1 MITMG
6 VESSCDETSVAI
18 LRDGRVLSSL
28 THSQE
33 EHAVYGGVVPE
44 VASRAHLERID
55 GLAAAAMER
64 CGIGPKDIG
73 LIAVTDSPGLAG
85 ALLVGVSFAIGM
97 HTAHGIPITGVN
109 HLEGHICS
117 LFIDTSDGIDTPN
130 GINKPDGVNTSHSND
145 TSNGI
150 DTPNGINTS
159 DCINTPNGTNTS
171 GGINTTTAGANI
183 TPPFIVLLASGGHT
197 AIYKYASF
205 GDCELLGRT
214 VDDAAGEAFDKVG
227 KLLGFPYPA
236 GRAIEQEAAKAPDQ
250 GRAGITFP
258 VARFSDP
265 GKRYCFSFS
274 GLKTAVKNFISKS
287 GEHYINDNRPA
298 LCAAFQQAVVS
309 SLVCNVEAAAAD
321 YGIKTAAIAGGVA
334 CNGFLRSVMR
344 RRLGDGNVVCPP
356 PGLCTDNGAM
366 IAMAGQLMYENN
378 RLRFPNMD
386 PGRGI

>member
-1 MITMG
+1 MYILRTMITMG
-6 VESSCDETSVAI
+6 IESSCDETSVAI

-28 THSQE
+28 THSQA

-55 GLAAAAMER
+55 GLTRAAMEQ
-64 CGIGPKDIG
+64 GGVAPKDID

-85 ALLVGVSFAIGM
+85 ALLVGVSFALGM

-117 LFIDTSDGIDTPN
+117 LFIKQDGGGTP
-130 GINKPDGVNTSHSND
+130 D
-145 TSNGI
+145 
-150 DTPNGINTS
+150 GINTPKS
-159 DCINTPNGTNTS
+159 DIDVP
-171 GGINTTTAGANI
+171 A
-183 TPPFIVLLASGGHT
+183 PFIVLLASGGHT

-236 GRAIEQEAAKAPDQ
+236 GRAIESEAAKAANQ
-250 GRAGITFP
+250 GHSDITFP
-258 VARFSDP
+258 IARFSSPD
-265 GKRYCFSFS
+265 KRHCFSFS
-274 GLKTAVKNFISKS
+274 GLKTAVKNFISSS

-298 LCAAFQQAVVS
+298 LCAAFQQAVVK
-309 SLVCNVEAAAAD
+309 SLVLNVEAAAAE
-321 YGIKTAAIAGGVA
+321 YGIKTVAIAGGVA
-334 CNGFLRSVMR
+334 CNGYLRSVMR
-344 RRLGDGNVVCPP
+344 RRFGGGNVVCPP
-356 PGLCTDNGAM
+356 PHLCTDNGAM
-366 IAMAGQLMYENN
+366 IAMAGQLMRQNN
-378 RLRFPNMD
+378 RLRFPVMD

>member
-1 MITMG
+1 MG
-6 VESSCDETSVAI
+6 IESSCDETSVAV

-28 THSQE
+28 THSQA

-55 GLAAAAMER
+55 GLAGAAMEQS
-64 CGIGPKDIG
+64 GTGPGDID

-85 ALLVGVSFAIGM
+85 ALLVGVSFALGM
-97 HTAHGIPITGVN
+97 HAAHGIPVTGVN

-117 LFIDTSDGIDTPN
+117 LFVKTDGA
-130 GINKPDGVNTSHSND
+130 D

-150 DTPNGINTS
+150 NTPEDAADTSNGIS
-159 DCINTPNGTNTS
+159 VPM
-171 GGINTTTAGANI
+171 
-183 TPPFIVLLASGGHT
+183 PFIVLLASGGHT
-197 AIYKYASF
+197 ALYKYASF
-205 GDCELLGRT
+205 GDCELLGST

-236 GRAIEQEAAKAPDQ
+236 GRAIEAEAAKAGNQ
-250 GRAGITFP
+250 GRSGITFP
-258 VARFSDP
+258 AARFSDP

-287 GEHYINDNRPA
+287 GECYINDNRPA
-298 LCAAFQQAVVS
+298 ICAAFQRTVVN
-309 SLVCNVEAAAAD
+309 SLVQNAEAAAAD
-321 YGIKTAAIAGGVA
+321 YGIKTVAIAGGVA
-334 CNGFLRSVMR
+334 CNGFLRSTMR
-344 RRLGDGNVVCPP
+344 SRFGAANVVCPP

-366 IAMAGQLMYENN
+366 IAMAGQLMYQNN
-378 RLRFPNMD
+378 RLRFPVMD

>member
-6 VESSCDETSVAI
+6 IESSCDETSIAI

-55 GLAAAAMER
+55 GLAAAAMDR
-64 CGIGPKDIG
+64 CGVGPKDID

-85 ALLVGVSFAIGM
+85 ALLVGVSFALGM

-117 LFIDTSDGIDTPN
+117 LFIDTSDGIDT
-130 GINKPDGVNTSHSND
+130 
-145 TSNGI
+145 SNGI
-150 DTPNGINTS
+150 DT
-159 DCINTPNGTNTS
+159 S
-171 GGINTTTAGANI
+171 GGINKTTAGANI

-265 GKRYCFSFS
+265 DKRYCFSFS

-298 LCAAFQQAVVS
+298 LCAAFQQAVVN

-334 CNGFLRSVMR
+334 CNGFLRDVMR